1 MIKIIKLDSIP
12 ENALIKTVQYHTK
25 TGLETLASLYFGDKF
40 KDLEVGPSYVIAE
53 VPDDYTGR
61 DDIPTL
67 LEKSSKIR
75 AYSYTSLNVIR
86 EIAREKLE
94 KALANEEFIET
105 ELSMKIEN
113 HLHKIREVGEDSIYV
128 KMY

>member
-12 ENALIKTVQYHTK
+12 ENALIKTGQYHTK
-25 TGLETLASLYFGDKF
+25 TGLETLASLYFGGEF

-53 VPDDYTGR
+53 VPNDYSGR

-75 AYSYTSLNVIR
+75 AYSYTSLDVIR

-94 KALANEEFIET
+94 KALTNEKSIET
-105 ELSMKIEN
+105 ELGMKIEN

>member
-12 ENALIKTVQYHTK
+12 ENALIKTEQYHTK
-25 TGLETLASLYFGDKF
+25 TGLETLASLYFGDEF

-53 VPDDYTGR
+53 VPDDYTDR
-61 DDIPTL
+61 EDIPTL

-75 AYSYTSLNVIR
+75 AYSYTSLDIIR

-94 KALANEEFIET
+94 KALTNEKSIET
-105 ELSMKIEN
+105 ELGMKIES
-113 HLHKIREVGEDSIYV
+113 HLHKVREVGEDSIYV